1 MTRVNRRVLHRVG
14 VLPSHAVF
22 LKRHL
27 GFPLEHPRRETT
39 KRAVSRL
46 ARIAEEGSI
55 LIFKPAF
62 SNLAGVITGALQK
75 FGHALCVWVT
85 MATAVGS
92 PVFRSGQ
99 AASW

>member
-1 MTRVNRRVLHRVG
+1 MG
-14 VLPSHAVF
+14 F
-22 LKRHL
+22 LLDTLAERK
-27 GFPLEHPRRETT
+27 T
-39 KRAVSRL
+39 KRTVSRL

-62 SNLAGVITGALQK
+62 SDLAGVVTGALQK
-75 FGHALCVWVT
+75 FRHALCVRVT
-85 MATAVGS
+85 MATAVGP